1 MIFVYL
7 CEVKVLIVR
16 FSSIGDIVLTSP
28 VVRAMKDQ
36 FPQWELHYLTKR
48 KFNSIVELNPN
59 ISKVYTIEES
69 IDEVIKE
76 LKLEKYDHILDLHH
90 NIRTASLIS
99 KLNAPSS
106 TFRKLNV
113 KKWLLV
119 NLKVDR
125 LPKIHIVDRYFE
137 AAERLGVRNDMRAGE
152 FYIGD
157 SNHVNVQSK
166 FGLTPKNYIAV
177 AIGAQFNTKRMPAE
191 LLVKILKDVN
201 KPIIILGG
209 PTDVDLAAE
218 IVSLGISDLI
228 NAVGELSIQESASV
242 IQQAAKLLTNDTGM
256 MHIGA
261 CLDTEIVSVWGN
273 TVPELGMYPYYPG
286 QEEKYSIHEV
296 KNLGC
301 RPCSKIGYAKCP
313 KGHFKCMMDQN
324 VNEIREALNK

>member
-28 VVRAMKDQ
+28 VVRAMKNQ
-36 FPQWELHYLTKR
+36 FPDWELHYLTKQQ
-48 KFNSIVELNPN
+48 FSSILTPNPH
-59 ISKVYTIEES
+59 ISKLYTIEKS
-69 IDEVIKE
+69 IDEVMAE
-76 LKLEKYDHILDLHH
+76 LKSEKYDHLLDLHH
-90 NIRTASLIS
+90 NIRTASLSS
-99 KLNAPSS
+99 KLGIPSS
-106 TFRKLNV
+106 KFRKLNL
-113 KKWLLV
+113 KKWLRV
-119 NLKVDR
+119 NMKMDV
-125 LPKIHIVDRYFE
+125 LPKLHVVDRYFE
-137 AAERLGVRNDMRAGE
+137 AAEKLGVRNDMGTGD

-218 IVSLGISDLI
+218 IVSSGISDLI

-273 TVPELGMYPYYPG
+273 TVPELGMYPYYPS

-313 KGHFKCMMDQN
+313 KGHFKCMMDQD
-324 VNEIREALNK
+324 VNEIRQALNK